1 MWLNYVLIVAKSIGA
16 NEITSGVIAVIIAG
30 AGFFGSLL
38 FIMYMFGKEIYKA
51 E

>member
-1 MWLNYVLIVAKSIGA
+1 M
-16 NEITSGVIAVIIAG
+16 TSGVIAVIIAG

-38 FIMYMFGKEIYKA
+38 FIMYMFGKEIYRT